1 MSGRV
6 ELMEAALEAHPDG
19 VALLDAAGQVLFWNR
34 AAETMTGFGGIEM
47 IGRSTP
53 WALEQLV
60 HGGMAWDEVSQLHS
74 PAASRASLVHGQH
87 KLGGD
92 LAVAAR
98 RLVLRGELGERI
110 GMAVL
115 FHPAEVVEGLPR
127 GESGPS
133 QEMDEA
139 QAQLEI
145 RLTERF
151 EECMQGGAGLALIW
165 LMVDQAHDL
174 RRTHGGR
181 ACEAMMDR
189 MQRTLAGG
197 LHPGEE
203 LGRWGEDEFLVLA
216 PDTGLDAPSVAAHA
230 RGQALAGVARTTEF
244 RWWGDRI
251 SLTIS
256 AGVAQAQPDEMLVSL
271 LERAKAA
278 MFSSLHAGGNHVTVA
293 PGRQSCSRS

>member
-6 ELMEAALEAHPDG
+6 ELMEAALEAHPEG

-47 IGRSTP
+47 VGRSTP

-74 PAASRASLVHGQH
+74 PAASRASLVHAQH

-98 RLVLRGELGERI
+98 RFVLRDELGERI

-139 QAQLEI
+139 QAQLET

-151 EECMQGGAGLALIW
+151 EELMQGGAGLALIW

-203 LGRWGEDEFLVLA
+203 LGRWGEDEFLVLTA
-216 PDTGLDAPSVAAHA
+216 NSQTEALQA
-230 RGQALAGVARTTEF
+230 RAQALTGGARTVEF